1 MTVPSV
7 SSAVSLFGS
16 KLSISKSAIAKL
28 AISTPAIQKPFGFKS
43 AANQSRFPK
52 TLLASALALSFM
64 ASGFTSVQAATSAMP
79 DAAKLAAGVEQ
90 KVIDWRRDLHQ
101 HPELSNREFRTS
113 KIIEKHLKSL
123 GLEVQTGIAHT
134 GVVGILKG
142 GKPGPLIA
150 IRADMDALPVTEVV
164 DLPFASKATDTYRD
178 QKVGVM
184 HACGHD
190 THVAMLMGVA
200 ESLAKVKDSLAGDV
214 MFIFQ
219 PAEEGAPE
227 GEEGGAKLMLK
238 EGLFAKRKPDQVFGM
253 HVTSSMP
260 SGMIGLRSGPAMA
273 SEDSFTIKV
282 KGRQTHGSRPWNGVD
297 PIVAAAQIITNVQ
310 TIVSRQV
317 DITKA
322 PAVVSFGAVNGGIRS
337 NIIPDEVELIG
348 TIRTFDQPMRADIK
362 VRLAEI
368 AELSA
373 KTLGA
378 TATTEIH
385 PGYPVVV
392 NNPELVASMRPVL
405 AGVVGDKMLIEP
417 GLITGAED
425 FSYYALETPGMF
437 FFLGVTPKGTDPEAA
452 ASNHSPAFY
461 VDESALKV
469 GVEAMTKVALTALN
483 GQ

>member
-1 MTVPSV
+1 MTLPSV
-7 SSAVSLFGS
+7 SPS
-16 KLSISKSAIAKL
+16 
-28 AISTPAIQKPFGFKS
+28 AISTSSIPRSFGFNFS
-43 AANQSRFPK
+43 ANKAIFSK

-64 ASGFTSVQAATSAMP
+64 GADLSSAQAATSAMP
-79 DAAKLAAGVEQ
+79 DAAKLALGVEQ

-123 GLEVQTGIAHT
+123 GLEVQTGVAHT
-134 GVVGILKG
+134 GVVAILKGGKLKG

-200 ESLAKVKDSLAGDV
+200 ENLVKVKDSLAGDV

-219 PAEEGAPE
+219 PAEEGAPD
-227 GEEGGAKLMLK
+227 GEEGGAELMLK

-260 SGMIGLRSGPAMA
+260 SGMIGVRSGPAMA

-362 VRLAEI
+362 LRLAEM

-378 TATTEIH
+378 SATTDIH

-405 AGVVGDKMLIEP
+405 ASVVGDKMLIEP

-425 FSYYALETPGMF
+425 FSYYALEAPGMF
-437 FFLGVTPKGTDPEAA
+437 FFLGVTPKGTDPETA

-469 GVEAMTKVALTALN
+469 GVEAMTKVALTALKA
-483 GQ
+483 Q

>member
-1 MTVPSV
+1 MTVLSVPTQTPSRTLKA
-7 SSAVSLFGS
+7 SKNHFAQSL
-16 KLSISKSAIAKL
+16 I
-28 AISTPAIQKPFGFKS
+28 
-43 AANQSRFPK
+43 
-52 TLLASALALSFM
+52 ASALTLGLVTHSAQ
-64 ASGFTSVQAATSAMP
+64 AVQDSTP
-79 DAAKLAAGVEQ
+79 DAAKLAAQVEQ

-113 KIIEKHLKSL
+113 KVIEKHLKSL
-123 GLEVQTGIAHT
+123 GLEVQSGVAHT
-134 GVVGILKG
+134 GVVAILKG

-164 DLPFASKATDTYRD
+164 DVPFASKATDTYRG
-178 QKVGVM
+178 QTVGVM

-200 ESLAKVKDSLAGDV
+200 ESLNKVKESLAGDV

-219 PAEEGAPE
+219 PAEEGAPD
-227 GEEGGAKLMLK
+227 GEEGGAELMLK
-238 EGLFAKRKPDQVFGM
+238 EGLFTKRKPDQVFGM
-253 HVTSSMP
+253 HVTSSLP
-260 SGMIGLRSGPAMA
+260 SGMIGVRSGPAMA

-282 KGRQTHGSRPWNGVD
+282 KGRQTHGSRPWGGID

-317 DITKA
+317 DVTKA

-348 TIRTFDQPMRADIK
+348 TIRTFDQDMRADIK
-362 VRLAEI
+362 VRLAEM

-373 KTLGA
+373 KTVGA
-378 TATTEIH
+378 TATTEIQQ
-385 PGYPVVV
+385 GYPVVV

-405 AGVVGDKMLIEP
+405 ASVVGDKMLIEP

-425 FSYYALETPGMF
+425 FSYYALQSPGMF
-437 FFLGVTPKGTDPEAA
+437 FFLGVTPKGTDATTA

-469 GVEAMTKVALTALN
+469 GVEAMTKVALTAL
-483 GQ
+483 QAQ

>member
-1 MTVPSV
+1 MRLT
-7 SSAVSLFGS
+7 SLAF
-16 KLSISKSAIAKL
+16 
-28 AISTPAIQKPFGFKS
+28 
-43 AANQSRFPK
+43 
-52 TLLASALALSFM
+52 LLASVF
-64 ASGFTSVQAATSAMP
+64 ASSVYSSSTVASVHNAAELTAQ
-79 DAAKLAAGVEQ
+79 VES
-90 KVIDWRRDLHQ
+90 KVIAWRRDLHQ

-113 KIIEKHLKSL
+113 KVIEKHLKSL

-134 GVVGILKG
+134 GVVAILKG
-142 GKPGPLIA
+142 GKPGPLIGL
-150 IRADMDALPVTEVV
+150 RADMDALPVTEVV
-164 DLPFASKATDTYRD
+164 DLPFASKATDTYRG

-200 ESLAKVKDSLAGDV
+200 ENLVKVKDSLAGDV

-227 GEEGGAKLMLK
+227 GEQGGAELMLK
-238 EGLFAKRKPDQVFGM
+238 QGLFAKRKPDQVFGM

-260 SGMIGLRSGPAMA
+260 TGVIGLRSGPAMA
-273 SEDSFTIKV
+273 SEDSFSIKV
-282 KGRQTHGSRPWNGVD
+282 TGRQTHGSRPWGGVD
-297 PIVAAAQIITNVQ
+297 PIVASAQIINSVQ
-310 TIVSRQV
+310 TIISRQV

-322 PAVVSFGAVNGGIRS
+322 PAVVSFGAINGGIRS

-348 TIRTFDQPMRADIK
+348 TIRTFDQDMRADIK
-362 VRLAEI
+362 VKLAEI
-368 AELSA
+368 ATNAA

-378 TATTEIH
+378 TAVTEIQ
-385 PGYPVVV
+385 PGYPVTV
-392 NNPELVASMRPVL
+392 NNPELVSKMRPVI
-405 AGVVGDKMLIEP
+405 ASVVGDTKLIEP

-437 FFLGVTPKGTDPEAA
+437 FFLGVTPTDKDPSQV

-469 GVEAMTKVALTALN
+469 GVQTMTQVALTAL
-483 GQ
+483 GAAQ

>member
-1 MTVPSV
+1 MRPT
-7 SSAVSLFGS
+7 SLAFM
-16 KLSISKSAIAKL
+16 
-28 AISTPAIQKPFGFKS
+28 
-43 AANQSRFPK
+43 
-52 TLLASALALSFM
+52 LASVF
-64 ASGFTSVQAATSAMP
+64 ASSVYSSSTVASVPNAAELTAQ
-79 DAAKLAAGVEQ
+79 VES
-90 KVIDWRRDLHQ
+90 KVIAWRRDLHQ

-113 KIIEKHLKSL
+113 KVIEKHLKSL

-134 GVVGILKG
+134 GVVAILKG
-142 GKPGPLIA
+142 GKPGPLIGL
-150 IRADMDALPVTEVV
+150 RADMDALPVTEVV
-164 DLPFASKATDTYRD
+164 DLPFASKATDTYRG

-200 ESLAKVKDSLAGDV
+200 ENLVKVKDSLAGDV

-227 GEEGGAKLMLK
+227 GEQGGAELMLK
-238 EGLFAKRKPDQVFGM
+238 EGLFAKRKPEQVFGM

-260 SGMIGLRSGPAMA
+260 TGVIGLRSGPAMA

-282 KGRQTHGSRPWNGVD
+282 TGRQTHGSRPWGGVD
-297 PIVAAAQIITNVQ
+297 PIVASAQIINSVQ
-310 TIVSRQV
+310 TIISRQV

-322 PAVVSFGAVNGGIRS
+322 PAVVSFGAINGGIRS

-348 TIRTFDQPMRADIK
+348 TIRTFDQDMRADIK
-362 VRLAEI
+362 VKLAEI
-368 AELSA
+368 ATNAA

-378 TATTEIH
+378 TATTEIQ
-385 PGYPVVV
+385 PGYPVTV
-392 NNPELVASMRPVL
+392 NNPELVSKMRPVI
-405 AGVVGDKMLIEP
+405 ASVVGDNKLIEP

-437 FFLGVTPKGTDPEAA
+437 FFLGVTPTDKDVSQV

-469 GVEAMTKVALTALN
+469 GVQTMTQVALTAL
-483 GQ
+483 GAAQ